1 MFRVSD
7 LRNKDVINAI
17 DGKKLGYIKDID
29 LDLHQGRI
37 KALILPGSRSFLG
50 LFGKNDDIVV
60 DWTQIQK
67 IGVDVILVE
76 IHAFTASGHY
86 SVPEEPENNN
96 NNTRWMIRR
105 D

>member
-7 LRNKDVINAI
+7 LRNKDIINAI
-17 DGKKLGYIKDID
+17 DGKKLGYIKDIEM
-29 LDLHQGRI
+29 DLHEGKIR
-37 KALILPGSRSFLG
+37 ALILPGNRSFLG
-50 LFGKNDDIVV
+50 LFGKNDDIIV

-76 IHAFTASGHY
+76 IHTFTPVGRFKGPDDY
-86 SVPEEPENNN
+86 DNN
-96 NNTRWMIRR
+96 RWMIRR

>member
-7 LRNKDVINAI
+7 LRNKDVVNAL

-37 KALILPGSRSFLG
+37 RALILPGSRSFFG
-50 LFGKNDDIVV
+50 LFGKNDDLVV

-76 IHAFTASGHY
+76 IHSFTPGVHY
-86 SVPEEPENNN
+86 SAPEEPGSKNN
-96 NNTRWMIRR
+96 RWMIRR